1 METLTQLAQED
12 LQSLIGVATKI
23 PATTSWDYLTN
34 SIREALA
41 THAPGIEVAAW
52 LPAPEGVVALSG
64 KALETFE
71 PFTSSVEIEDAM
83 QEGEYAPLPSVSGG
97 YKIAIQAN
105 RQTFGLL
112 LLQGAAG
119 AQSPKAGSDVLQ
131 SLAKILATP
140 MGFAFLSN
148 QLAEEVAKRT
158 SSDKLTGL
166 WNRQYFNERFREECE
181 RLVRSKETGAVAL
194 IALDNFQA
202 LARTMSPEDLNS
214 TFAQIGQ
221 AVRQVIRQTDWAVRW
236 DNFDLLFYFPS
247 TSAEAAVEVLKRF
260 ARKLVGISPI
270 LEPLAGVSSTV
281 ETTSP
286 RALVQLSTRRLDLA
300 RKDGGR
306 RVVCFATPGGGLQF
320 FREGAEA

>member
-1 METLTQLAQED
+1 METLIPHAIED

-23 PATTSWDYLTN
+23 PSATSWEYLAN

-41 THAPGIEVAAW
+41 AHAPNVEAAVW
-52 LPAPEGVVALSG
+52 LPSPEGMVALSG
-64 KALETFE
+64 KAQATFDSFASSAVLE
-71 PFTSSVEIEDAM
+71 DLM
-83 QEGEYAPLPSVSGG
+83 LEGDFAPIPGVAGG
-97 YKIAIQAN
+97 YKIPIQAN

-112 LLQGAAG
+112 LLQNV
-119 AQSPKAGSDVLQ
+119 KADADYLQ
-131 SLAKILATP
+131 SLGRILATP
-140 MGFAFLSN
+140 MGLAFLSN
-148 QLAEEVAKRT
+148 QLADEVAKRT

-194 IALDNFQA
+194 ISLDNFQA
-202 LARTMSPEDLNS
+202 LARTMPAEELNT
-214 TFAQIGQ
+214 TFMEIGQ

-236 DNFDLLFYFPS
+236 DNYDLLFYFPS

-260 ARKLVGISPI
+260 SRKLLGISPI
-270 LEPLAGVSSTV
+270 LESLAGVSSTV

>member
-1 METLTQLAQED
+1 METLTPLAQED
-12 LQSLIGVATKI
+12 LQSLIGVATRI
-23 PATTSWDYLTN
+23 PAATSWEYLAN
-34 SIREALA
+34 AIREALA
-41 THAPGIEVAAW
+41 AHAPAVEAAAW
-52 LPAPEGVVALSG
+52 LPAPDGLVALSG
-64 KALETFE
+64 NAAAVFA
-71 PFTSSVEIEDAM
+71 PFTAGAEVEDLMAD
-83 QEGEYAPLPSVSGG
+83 GDFAPIPAVSGG
-97 YKIAIQAN
+97 YKVAIQAN
-105 RQTFGLL
+105 RQTFGML
-112 LLQGAAG
+112 LLQSA
-119 AQSPKAGSDVLQ
+119 KADVEYVQ
-131 SLAKILATP
+131 SLARILATP
-140 MGFAFLSN
+140 MGLAFLSN
-148 QLAEEVAKRT
+148 QLADEVAKRT
-158 SSDKLTGL
+158 STDKPTGL

-202 LARTMSPEDLNS
+202 LAKTMPTDELNAM
-214 TFAQIGQ
+214 FAQIGQ

-236 DNFDLLFYFPS
+236 DNYDLLFYFPS

-320 FREGAEA
+320 IREDA